1 MEGSVCDVSL
11 FISCSVWYYCFTRF
25 LGGWNHHIPQPHP
38 TPWFFSVPETI
49 LFEVDKNNVDDK
61 VLL

>member
-1 MEGSVCDVSL
+1 MFHFLYLAVCGTAALQDL
-11 FISCSVWYYCFTRF
+11 WEAGIIIFHRHTQLR
-25 LGGWNHHIPQPHP
+25 G
-38 TPWFFSVPETI
+38 FFSVLETI